1 MRFVLIFF
9 GLLSLSVIVGCSADN
24 AQTIPEDIDPMLIG
38 SWYRIDSL
46 DSSFPGPKIR
56 FFGFEITVERQYYT
70 LGIHWMS
77 GNVTRTGG
85 YASLSS
91 ALDGIL
97 TVNRF
102 YEPTQYAYSF
112 SEGNLILRSGSSRN
126 EYQRIFLGA
135 HVADPSTA
143 TFSAQSDI
151 GSISLPAIAPS
162 LPAFASAHSQS
173 KLLISADIVCPNFE
187 YPSLGILINDF
198 HGIASYPVDSG
209 SVSFR
214 AISGDFMLSYESP
227 RGAGY
232 VFIQRYDTSL
242 HRCDG
247 RFSFVLVSG
256 LDSLCFSSGHF
267 SLPLF
272 H

>member
-1 MRFVLIFF
+1 MRFVLIFL
-9 GLLSLSVIVGCSADN
+9 GLLSLSVIVGCSTDN

-56 FFGFEITVERQYYT
+56 FFGFEITVERRYYQ
-70 LGIHWMS
+70 LGIHWIS

-97 TVNRF
+97 TIGWF
-102 YEPTQYAYSF
+102 YEPRQYAYSF
-112 SEGNLILRSGSSRN
+112 SEGKLILRAGSSHN
-126 EYQRIFLGA
+126 EYQRSFLGA
-135 HVADPSTA
+135 HVADPSPA

-151 GSISLPAIAPS
+151 GPISFRAIAPG
-162 LPAFASAHSQS
+162 LPAFASTHSHS
-173 KLLISADIVCPNFE
+173 ALLISVDVACQNFQD
-187 YPSLGILINDF
+187 PSLGIFINDF
-198 HGIASYPVDSG
+198 HGVASYPVDSG

-214 AISGDFMLSYESP
+214 ATSGDFMFSYESP

-232 VFIQRYDTSL
+232 VTIQRYDTSL

-247 RFSFVLVSG
+247 SFSFVLVSG
-256 LDSLCFSSGHF
+256 LDSLRFSSGHF